1 MTINDTEIEMKTSD
15 YERVEKAIRFL
26 EEHASDHPSLDD
38 VAGHV
43 GLSQY
48 HFQRLF
54 SRWAGVS
61 PKRFLQ
67 FLTAEKAKGLL
78 RDSTSVLETAYEV
91 GLSGSGRLHDLFV
104 SVEAVTP
111 GQFKNRGIGAKIH
124 YGIHDS
130 PFGHCLIGLTE
141 HGICNLW
148 FLEKDSL
155 EQVLDQLREEW
166 KGARIL
172 KDTEMTRKVAERIFA
187 PSNTGGGP
195 DLKLFPRGTNFQIK
209 VWQALLKIPEG
220 SVVSYGDLA
229 RWMGMPTSARAVAN
243 AVAHNPVAYLIPCH
257 RVLRNTGE
265 MGGYRWGTAR
275 KRAMIG
281 REMARF
287 RSAKD

>member
-1 MTINDTEIEMKTSD
+1 MKTSD
-15 YERVEKAIRFL
+15 YKRIEKAICFL
-26 EEHASDHPSLDD
+26 EEHASDHPALDD

-43 GLSQY
+43 GLSRY

-67 FLTAEKAKGLL
+67 FLTAERAKDLL
-78 RDSTSVLETAYEV
+78 RESASVLETAYEV

-111 GQFKNRGIGAKIH
+111 GQFKNRGFGTEIR
-124 YGIHDS
+124 YGIQDS

-148 FLEKDSL
+148 FLEGDNREQAL
-155 EQVLDQLREEW
+155 EQFREEW

-172 KDTEMTRKVAERIFA
+172 EDPEMAREVTESIFSPSTPMERV
-187 PSNTGGGP
+187 

-243 AVAHNPVAYLIPCH
+243 AVAHNPIAYLIPCH
-257 RVLRNTGE
+257 RVLRKTGE
-265 MGGYRWGTAR
+265 MGGYRWGTVR

-281 REMARF
+281 REQAALSDEYRVH
-287 RSAKD
+287 ST